1 MKARRVSRFVA
12 VALAILALGCL
23 LQAAWGYSHED
34 LSGHAAGSDDAYI
47 SYRYALNLISG
58 HGLVFNPGERVEGYS
73 NLLYVLLMAPL
84 AWMAGP
90 DRLYPLSVALN
101 FAFAA
106 LTVIQVGGFVS
117 RRLDGLRGGLAAVLL
132 ALCPSIWVAVASGLE
147 TPLVLCLQVGI
158 WIAVEEAAEGR
169 KGRAL
174 LLSGLCVLLILTR
187 ADGFLMPGLAA
198 VFLLLR
204 GRRREALG
212 VAAASAS
219 AFGLLVLWRL
229 SYYGW
234 PLPNTYYA
242 KVSGTP
248 GARVEASLEQLSLVV
263 STTGLLLHVFALL
276 LLVLELARRT
286 SRNREPLS
294 SALSFPVLF
303 FPLWVGYWIYVG
315 GDVFYER
322 FLLILFPM
330 GLYAILHLVREARP
344 RSLAR
349 LAVAVV
355 AVQLIQV
362 PTDPRFAWLP
372 DRYDRWVLLGRHL
385 GEHHPGAV
393 LASDSVGKVPY
404 FSGLR
409 TIDMLG
415 LTDAH
420 IAHRPPNRG
429 RAIPGHSKSDVAYV
443 ISRRP
448 DLIASWI
455 NYYLDMEWGLERK
468 VYEPAGY
475 RVRYLVNAGRDPL
488 EPNLIDAAGLSDDEI
503 SRRVGLG
510 YGYAVLERKTR

>member
-1 MKARRVSRFVA
+1 MIPEPDRRMVA
-12 VALAILALGCL
+12 LALAILALGCL
-23 LQAAWGYSHED
+23 LQAAWGYSHGD

-47 SYRYALNLISG
+47 SYRYAINLIAG
-58 HGLVFNPGERVEGYS
+58 HGLVFNPGERVEGYT

-84 AWMAGP
+84 AWLGGP
-90 DRLYPLSVALN
+90 DRLHPLSVALN
-101 FAFAA
+101 FACAA
-106 LTVIQVGGFVS
+106 LAVIQVRGFVA
-117 RRLDGLRGGLAAVLL
+117 RRLDGFRGGLAALLL
-132 ALCPSIWVAVASGLE
+132 ALCPSLWVAVASGLE

-158 WIAVEEAAEGR
+158 WIAAEEVASEGGKVR
-169 KGRAL
+169 L
-174 LLSGLCVLLILTR
+174 LAGLCVLLILTR
-187 ADGFLMPGLAA
+187 ADGFLMPGIAA
-198 VFLLLR
+198 VFLFLK
-204 GRRREALG
+204 GRHRAALA
-212 VAAASAS
+212 VAAASVA

-248 GARVEASLEQLSLVV
+248 QARVEAALEQLSLVL
-263 STTGLLLHVFALL
+263 STTGLLLHLFALL
-276 LLVLELARRT
+276 LLVLELGRRL
-286 SRNREPLS
+286 SRDREPLA

-330 GLYAILHLVREARP
+330 GLYAILGLVREARP
-344 RSLAR
+344 RALAP
-349 LAVAVV
+349 LAVAVC

-362 PTDPRFAWLP
+362 ATDPRFAWLP

-385 GEHHPGAV
+385 GRHHPGAV
-393 LASDSVGKVPY
+393 LAADSVGKVPY

-420 IAHRPPNRG
+420 IAHRPPNPG
-429 RAIPGHSKSDVAYV
+429 RAVPGHSKSDAAYV
-443 ISRRP
+443 LSRRP

-455 NYYLDMEWGLERK
+455 NHSLDMEWGLERR

-475 RVRYLVNAGRDPL
+475 RVRYLVNAGRDPI
-488 EPNLIDAAGLSDDEI
+488 EPNLIDAAALSDHEI
-503 SRRVGLG
+503 SRQVAMG
-510 YGYAVLERKTR
+510 YGYAVLELK